1 MSKVYLSSSEY
12 PGVDSAVAIGAF
24 DGFHLGHQRI
34 VKELLAMSRKGS
46 LDTVV
51 YTFRRN
57 PKLTTQKLGGLLSS
71 NSERVELASQLGV
84 DSIVLEDFSTR
95 FQNLTPDYFV
105 QGVLIG
111 RLNARVVVVG
121 EDFRFGRARTGD
133 VELMARLLH
142 DAGRRLVTVKPV
154 LVDGK
159 VCSSS
164 VIRKAILAGDVEG
177 AAKYLG
183 RSYSLQGVVVAGN
196 HVGGKLG
203 FPTANV
209 DVSDPMKLLP
219 GNGVYVVRALIEGT
233 VVGGVCNI
241 GVRPTIVS
249 GSRRTVEVHLLDFHR
264 QVYGRLVTVQ
274 FVARLRDEQL
284 FPSPGDLS
292 RQISHDVAQAR
303 MVLGQCD
310 AVRKKIS

>member
-34 VKELLAMSRKGS
+34 IKELLALGHRGA
-46 LDTVV
+46 LDSVV

-71 NSERVELASQLGV
+71 NNERVQFASQLGV

-95 FQNLTPDYFV
+95 FQNLMPEYFV
-105 QGVLIG
+105 QDVLIDH
-111 RLNARVVVVG
+111 LNARVVVVG
-121 EDFRFGRARTGD
+121 EDFRFGRGRTGNVD
-133 VELMARLLH
+133 MMARLLH
-142 DAGRRLVTVKPV
+142 DSGRRLVTVKPV
-154 LVDGK
+154 LIDGK
-159 VCSSS
+159 ICSSS

-177 AAKYLG
+177 AARYLG
-183 RSYSLQGVVVAGN
+183 RSYSVQGVVVAGN
-196 HVGGKLG
+196 HIGGKLG

-209 DVSDPMKLLP
+209 DLSDPMKLLP
-219 GNGVYVVRALIEGT
+219 GNGVYVVQAVIDGAAA
-233 VVGGVCNI
+233 GGVCNI

-284 FPSPGDLS
+284 FSSPADLA

-303 MVLGQCD
+303 MILEQRD

>member
-71 NSERVELASQLGV
+71 NSERVEFASQLGV

-95 FQNLTPDYFV
+95 FQNLTPEYFV
-105 QGVLIG
+105 QGVLIDH
-111 RLNARVVVVG
+111 LNARVVVVG

-133 VELMARLLH
+133 VELMAHLLH

-154 LVDGK
+154 LVDGR

-219 GNGVYVVRALIEGT
+219 RNGVYVVRAVIEGT

-284 FPSPGDLS
+284 FPSPRDLAQ
-292 RQISHDVAQAR
+292 QISHDVAQAR
-303 MVLGQCD
+303 MVLGQRD